1 MLSINLFG
9 QEYALSN
16 KLRVAYRVQGQHDHK
31 PYTEVFS
38 GVGDMPIE
46 DQIGII
52 YESFWCANPEARDKI
67 SRQQFLDFVEENL
80 DKYDVKSLMEQL
92 REIIQGIMG
101 VKDDDLAVAASEA
114 NPQ

>member
-67 SRQQFLDFVEENL
+67 SRQQFLEEYL
-80 DKYDVKSLMEQL
+80 DKYDVKALMEQL
-92 REIIQGIMG
+92 KEIIQGIMG
-101 VKDDDLAVAASEA
+101 VKEDDLAVAASEA

>member
-67 SRQQFLDFVEENL
+67 TRQQFLEEYL
-80 DKYDVKSLMEQL
+80 DKYDVKALMEQL
-92 REIIQGIMG
+92 KEIIQGIMG
-101 VKDDDLAVAASEA
+101 VKDDDLATAASEA

>member
-52 YESFWCANPEARDKI
+52 YESFWCANPEVRDKI
-67 SRQQFLDFVEENL
+67 SRQQFLEEYL
-80 DKYDVKSLMEQL
+80 DKYDVKALMEQL

>member
-67 SRQQFLDFVEENL
+67 SRQQFLEEDL
-80 DKYDVKSLMEQL
+80 DKYDVKALMEQL
-92 REIIQGIMG
+92 KEIIQGIMG
-101 VKDDDLAVAASEA
+101 VKDDDLTVAASEA

>member
-46 DQIGII
+46 DQIGIV

-67 SRQQFLDFVEENL
+67 SRQQFLEEYL
-80 DKYDVKSLMEQL
+80 DKYDVKALMKQL

-101 VKDDDLAVAASEA
+101 VRDDDLAVAASEA

>member
-67 SRQQFLDFVEENL
+67 SRQQFLEEYL
-80 DKYDVKSLMEQL
+80 DKYDVKALMEQL

-101 VKDDDLAVAASEA
+101 VKDDDLAAAASEA

>member
-67 SRQQFLDFVEENL
+67 SRQQFLEEYL

-101 VKDDDLAVAASEA
+101 VKDDDLATAASEA

>member
-67 SRQQFLDFVEENL
+67 SRQQFLEEYL
-80 DKYDVKSLMEQL
+80 DKYDVKALMEQL
-92 REIIQGIMG
+92 KEIIQGIMG
-101 VKDDDLAVAASEA
+101 VKADDLAVAASEA

>member
-52 YESFWCANPEARDKI
+52 YESFWCANPEVRDKI
-67 SRQQFLDFVEENL
+67 TRQQFLEEYL
-80 DKYDVKSLMEQL
+80 DRYDVKTLMEQL

>member
-67 SRQQFLDFVEENL
+67 SRQRFLEEYL
-80 DKYDVKSLMEQL
+80 DNYDVKALMEQL
-92 REIIQGIMG
+92 KEIIQGIMG
-101 VKDDDLAVAASEA
+101 VKDDDLAVAASGV

>member
-1 MLSINLFG
+1 MLSIDLFG

-67 SRQQFLDFVEENL
+67 SRQQFLEEYL
-80 DKYDVKSLMEQL
+80 DKYDVKALMEQL

-101 VKDDDLAVAASEA
+101 VKDDDLAVAVSEA

>member
-9 QEYALSN
+9 QEYVLSN

-52 YESFWCANPEARDKI
+52 YESFWCANPETRDKI
-67 SRQQFLDFVEENL
+67 SRQQFLEEYL
-80 DKYDVKSLMEQL
+80 DKYDVKTLMEQL

-101 VKDDDLAVAASEA
+101 VKDDELAVAASEA

>member
-9 QEYALSN
+9 QDYALSN

-67 SRQQFLDFVEENL
+67 SRPQFLEEYL
-80 DKYDVKSLMEQL
+80 DKYDVKTLMEQL

>member
-46 DQIGII
+46 DQIGIV

-67 SRQQFLDFVEENL
+67 SRQQFLEEYL
-80 DKYDVKSLMEQL
+80 DKYDVKALMEQL

-101 VKDDDLAVAASEA
+101 VKDADLAVAASEA

>member
-67 SRQQFLDFVEENL
+67 SRQRFLEEYL
-80 DKYDVKSLMEQL
+80 DKYDVKALMEQL
-92 REIIQGIMG
+92 KEIIQGIMG

>member
-16 KLRVAYRVQGQHDHK
+16 KLRVAYRVQGQHDHR

-67 SRQQFLDFVEENL
+67 PRQQFLEEYL
-80 DKYDVKSLMEQL
+80 DRYDVKTLMEQL

-101 VKDDDLAVAASEA
+101 VEDDDLAVAASEA

>member
-46 DQIGII
+46 DQIGIV

-67 SRQQFLDFVEENL
+67 SRQQFLEEYV
-80 DKYDVKSLMEQL
+80 DKYDVKDLMKQL

-101 VKDDDLAVAASEA
+101 VRDDDLAVAASEA

>member
-67 SRQQFLDFVEENL
+67 SRQKFLEEYL
-80 DKYDVKSLMEQL
+80 DKYDVKTLMEQL

>member
-46 DQIGII
+46 DQIGIV

-67 SRQQFLDFVEENL
+67 SRQQFLEEYL
-80 DKYDVKSLMEQL
+80 DKYDVKALMEQL

>member
-67 SRQQFLDFVEENL
+67 SRQQFLEEYL
-80 DKYDVKSLMEQL
+80 DRYDVKALMEQL
-92 REIIQGIMG
+92 KEIIQGIMG
-101 VKDDDLAVAASEA
+101 VKDDDLNAAASES
-114 NPQ
+114 NPR

>member
-9 QEYALSN
+9 QEYALSYN
-16 KLRVAYRVQGQHDHK
+16 FRVAYRVQGQHDHK

-67 SRQQFLDFVEENL
+67 SRQQFLEEYL
-80 DKYDVKSLMEQL
+80 DKYDVKALMKQL

-101 VKDDDLAVAASEA
+101 VRDDDLAVAASEA